1 MWDQDTLTKYTFT
14 RSVFYRPPCGKSI
27 AIYAEGKASNK
38 LKKQLLQILKNTF
51 VFTFASGLAVS
62 SLDFLEK
69 KTDVEKKCLNPHN
82 IDYTI
87 CFVNG
92 VSKINKNKNKCLNL
106 YEILDGT
113 FETVCKNKDKL
124 EEIKNEFIKRHIF
137 DNSEETQD
145 LDFANHQIN
154 KAMIEDLEYIKT
166 NYQENWNGEGSKPIN
181 ETVYLNALSVIK
193 KCKPQSLAKW
203 EISLN
208 NNGSL
213 YFSGIEDD
221 AMINLGNQTFSFYV
235 KSKGKK
241 MSSSNS
247 KQFSEQELIKVL
259 ELI

>member
-1 MWDQDTLTKYTFT
+1 MWDQETLTKYTSS
-14 RSVFYRPPCGKSI
+14 RSVFYRPLCGKSI

-38 LKKQLLQILKNTF
+38 LKNQLLQILQSTF
-51 VFTFASGLAVS
+51 VFAFASGLVVS
-62 SLDFLEK
+62 SLDFLEN
-69 KTDVEKKCLNPHN
+69 KTDVEKKCFNPRN

-87 CFVNG
+87 GFVNG
-92 VSKINKNKNKCLNL
+92 KSNNKCINL
-106 YEILDGT
+106 YEISEGT
-113 FETVCKNKDKL
+113 FETICKNKDKL
-124 EEIKNEFIKRHIF
+124 EDIKNEFIKRNGL
-137 DNSEETQD
+137 NSEETQN

-154 KAMIEDLEYIKT
+154 KTMIEDLEYIKT

-221 AMINLGNQTFSFYV
+221 AMINLGNQTFSYYV